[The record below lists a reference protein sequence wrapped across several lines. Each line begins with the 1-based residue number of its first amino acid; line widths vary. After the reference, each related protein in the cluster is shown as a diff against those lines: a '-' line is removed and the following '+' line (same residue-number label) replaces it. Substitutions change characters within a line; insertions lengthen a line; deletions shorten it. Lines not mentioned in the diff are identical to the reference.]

1 MMSNENENLQEQLRA
16 ESMHQLCKQ
25 HMYYH
30 VTIKTRDGQEV
41 EGIITDLDKKNVY
54 IMVPQNMMPAEESEQ
69 ESPQMSQQG
78 QQTQQ
83 GQQSQQGGQRNQR
96 QYYGRPRPY
105 YRRFY
110 RQIYPLA
117 ALAALSLYP
126 YYPPYPYPYYP
137 YYPYYPPYPYPYP
150 Y

>member
-1 MMSNENENLQEQLRA
+1 MSNENKDLQEQMRA
-16 ESMHQLCKQ
+16 ESMHQMCKQ

-30 VTIKTRDGQEV
+30 VTIKTREGQEV

-54 IMVPQNMMPAEESEQ
+54 IMVPQNMMPAEEVEQ
-69 ESPQMSQQG
+69 ESPQMSQQQIG
-78 QQTQQ
+78 QQAQQAQQTQQ
-83 GQQSQQGGQRNQR
+83 SGQRYQR
-96 QYYGRPRPY
+96 QSYGRPY

-137 YYPYYPPYPYPYP
+137 YYPPYPYPYP
-150 Y
+150 YY